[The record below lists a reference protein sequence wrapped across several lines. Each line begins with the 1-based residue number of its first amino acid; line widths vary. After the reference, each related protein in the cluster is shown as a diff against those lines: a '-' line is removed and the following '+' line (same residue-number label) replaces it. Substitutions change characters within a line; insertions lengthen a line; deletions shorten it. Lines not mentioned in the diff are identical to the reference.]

1 MKELFFNGAKRS
13 TNNTTLL
20 SQFNVLKN
28 AHTNLSTE
36 ALVAW
41 KNRSQHLNQRNHYV
55 DVSMSKKQKH
65 ESKVRERLED
75 DGVDYEEEL
84 KKART

>member
-1 MKELFFNGAKRS
+1 MPCLIMKELFFNGEKRS

-36 ALVAW
+36 ALAAR
-41 KNRSQHLNQRNHYV
+41 KNRSQHLNQRDPNA
-55 DVSMSKKQKH
+55 DVPTYND
-65 ESKVRERLED
+65 VLEIC
-75 DGVDYEEEL
+75 
-84 KKART
+84 